1 MNKKIFVLLP
11 SLLMVMACNSVASS
25 SSSSSANVSEES
37 SSEAISSGVS
47 SSEESSGS
55 VINFAEAYAKLNRAM
70 LVNGTAK
77 EVLVDSTTLEEK
89 AVVEGELSLILGN
102 ESYHIEITGDLG
114 LTSTLYKGEDDTVLH
129 YYITSNNEVEYEVLE
144 DDEGNLFQWKDY
156 DNPFRYISA
165 ESFTADEADPSV
177 YRLDI
182 KDTEKSAEAIY
193 ATSNL
198 VYSTYPSLEDFSLKI
213 VDDEITSIHIKT
225 PVFTDSLGSSYY
237 EYDLT
242 ISLPEDF
249 EEYPLPTPLETK
261 PYHTTLRNALTT
273 LENDTYKAVQLM
285 TYYGDDTEYVTDCY
299 YGEGGDSYL
308 FIYDQTYDE
317 SDGYIVKDGE
327 AHQLVYDEENG
338 TYSYNTFTMEKAE
351 KLTGFN
357 IATEFFT
364 YDETTGAYTL
374 TGEIAGVFLYGI
386 QPFEDP
392 QNYASTEVNI
402 YLNSNNKISKI
413 EASGDGHVSSIEYL
427 YEGYTLPFDLE
438 TISAFDPLPAL
449 LANHAGSYTYSNYDD
464 TITGTLVVTE
474 TSVTLD
480 GVLATDLS
488 VNDYGELAFLI
499 NGEEYSINSRG
510 NRLYKGYDMFYLTKV
525 E

>member
-1 MNKKIFVLLP
+1 
-11 SLLMVMACNSVASS
+11 
-25 SSSSSANVSEES
+25 
-37 SSEAISSGVS
+37 
-47 SSEESSGS
+47 
-55 VINFAEAYAKLNRAM
+55 
-70 LVNGTAK
+70 
-77 EVLVDSTTLEEK
+77 
-89 AVVEGELSLILGN
+89 
-102 ESYHIEITGDLG
+102 
-114 LTSTLYKGEDDTVLH
+114 
-129 YYITSNNEVEYEVLE
+129 
-144 DDEGNLFQWKDY
+144 
-156 DNPFRYISA
+156 
-165 ESFTADEADPSV
+165 
-177 YRLDI
+177 
-182 KDTEKSAEAIY
+182 
-193 ATSNL
+193 
-198 VYSTYPSLEDFSLKI
+198 
-213 VDDEITSIHIKT
+213 
-225 PVFTDSLGSSYY
+225 
-237 EYDLT
+237 
-242 ISLPEDF
+242 
-249 EEYPLPTPLETK
+249 
-261 PYHTTLRNALTT
+261 
-273 LENDTYKAVQLM
+273 
-285 TYYGDDTEYVTDCY
+285 
-299 YGEGGDSYL
+299 
-308 FIYDQTYDE
+308 
-317 SDGYIVKDGE
+317 
-327 AHQLVYDEENG
+327 
-338 TYSYNTFTMEKAE
+338 MEKAE

>member
-182 KDTEKSAEAIY
+182 KDTE
-193 ATSNL
+193 
-198 VYSTYPSLEDFSLKI
+198 
-213 VDDEITSIHIKT
+213 
-225 PVFTDSLGSSYY
+225 
-237 EYDLT
+237 
-242 ISLPEDF
+242 
-249 EEYPLPTPLETK
+249 
-261 PYHTTLRNALTT
+261 R
-273 LENDTYKAVQLM
+273 VQK
-285 TYYGDDTEYVTDCY
+285 
-299 YGEGGDSYL
+299 L
-308 FIYDQTYDE
+308 FMQ
-317 SDGYIVKDGE
+317 
-327 AHQLVYDEENG
+327 HQ
-338 TYSYNTFTMEKAE
+338 
-351 KLTGFN
+351 
-357 IATEFFT
+357 I
-364 YDETTGAYTL
+364 
-374 TGEIAGVFLYGI
+374 
-386 QPFEDP
+386 
-392 QNYASTEVNI
+392 
-402 YLNSNNKISKI
+402 
-413 EASGDGHVSSIEYL
+413 
-427 YEGYTLPFDLE
+427 
-438 TISAFDPLPAL
+438 
-449 LANHAGSYTYSNYDD
+449 
-464 TITGTLVVTE
+464 
-474 TSVTLD
+474 
-480 GVLATDLS
+480 
-488 VNDYGELAFLI
+488 
-499 NGEEYSINSRG
+499 
-510 NRLYKGYDMFYLTKV
+510 
-525 E
+525 